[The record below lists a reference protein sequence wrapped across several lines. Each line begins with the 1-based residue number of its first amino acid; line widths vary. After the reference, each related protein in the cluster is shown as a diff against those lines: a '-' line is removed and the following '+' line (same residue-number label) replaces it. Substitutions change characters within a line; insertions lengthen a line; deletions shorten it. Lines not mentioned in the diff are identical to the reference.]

1 MSLWLSESFLLSGSH
16 TNALSFYS
24 DQELDDIS
32 LISWQIIIM
41 NCNLGVAALK
51 KFIGIKRIL
60 QAIENM
66 LQRNDSKLCQ
76 QQKQQHR
83 INNRN
88 DHGGNNN
95 NNNNNS
101 SNNDSINIVWILWED
116 EEPYLGDYC
125 FTLDME
131 TDCGIFYG
139 VVQLHLVVS
148 LIQFI
153 PYRLI
158 L

>member
-1 MSLWLSESFLLSGSH
+1 MLSGSH

-32 LISWQIIIM
+32 LISWQIIIL

-66 LQRNDSKLCQ
+66 LQRNDSQLCQ
-76 QQKQQHR
+76 HQKQQHR

-95 NNNNNS
+95 NNS
-101 SNNDSINIVWILWED
+101 SNNDSINNDSILQ
-116 EEPYLGDYC
+116 EEESYLGDYC
-125 FTLDME
+125 FALDME
-131 TDCGIFYG
+131 TDRGIFYG

-148 LIQFI
+148 LNTI
-153 PYRLI
+153 YTV
-158 L
+158 

>member
-1 MSLWLSESFLLSGSH
+1 MIKWVLFVKWESYKCVKLLFWSRTGRH
-16 TNALSFYS
+16 QPHILTNYYY
-24 DQELDDIS
+24 EL
-32 LISWQIIIM
+32 QPR
-41 NCNLGVAALK
+41 CGRLK
-51 KFIGIKRIL
+51 KIL

-148 LIQFI
+148 LNTI
-153 PYRLI
+153 YTV
-158 L
+158 